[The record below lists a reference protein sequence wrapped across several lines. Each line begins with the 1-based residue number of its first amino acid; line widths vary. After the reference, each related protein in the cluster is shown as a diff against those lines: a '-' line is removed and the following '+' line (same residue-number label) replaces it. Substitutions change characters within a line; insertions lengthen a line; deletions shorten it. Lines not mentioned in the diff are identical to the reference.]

1 MFIWYIMNSVKYN
14 NNPDAKNYS
23 NCDIS
28 GSFYAVG
35 PIAPAAAAVGAVGAA
50 GATCAVNSGPT
61 GPVAKC
67 ECIGTCSKK
76 NS

>member
-1 MFIWYIMNSVKYN
+1 MSYNSYN

-35 PIAPAAAAVGAVGAA
+35 PATASGPTGATAAVVTAGSTGAAAAAAVA
-50 GATCAVNSGPT
+50 SGQ
-61 GPVAKC
+61 AEKC

>member
-1 MFIWYIMNSVKYN
+1 MNYNCYN

-28 GSFYAVG
+28 GSFYSVGLTAAPGPSGLAAAAVKAAAAAAG
-35 PIAPAAAAVGAVGAA
+35 PTGPAAAAAA
-50 GATCAVNSGPT
+50 E
-61 GPVAKC
+61 KC

-76 NS
+76 SS